1 MVNQTEAINFSNL
14 FRDNG
19 ERIDRTYDVAKLLNK
34 LQKARTNA
42 DLIFFFKNSRYKNTR
57 KKTLYLSLLLLG
69 LTPSVLSSYLT
80 DSVIKTG
87 KCST

>member
-42 DLIFFFKNSRYKNTR
+42 DLIFFFKNSRYKIPE
-57 KKTLYLSLLLLG
+57 KKHFTCPYSFLALLLLCY
-69 LTPSVLSSYLT
+69 P
-80 DSVIKTG
+80 VI
-87 KCST
+87 